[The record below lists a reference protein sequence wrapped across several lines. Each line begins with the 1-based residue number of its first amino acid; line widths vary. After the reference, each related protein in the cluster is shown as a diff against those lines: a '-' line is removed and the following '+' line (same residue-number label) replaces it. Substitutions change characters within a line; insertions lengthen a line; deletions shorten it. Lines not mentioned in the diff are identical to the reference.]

1 MIGLYISSDE
11 ERVGELG
18 LFSLEERKLRRDLID
33 VYKYLTGKC
42 REDGAKHRARA
53 RGTGHRLG
61 HRRFPLST
69 RSISVVC
76 G

>member
-1 MIGLYISSDE
+1 MEHLPYED
-11 ERVGELG
+11 RLRELG

-61 HRRFPLST
+61 HRRFPRST